1 MHKRAVG
8 WGVSGM
14 ADNGQR
20 LILAF
25 DFGTRRIGV
34 AVGNELLH
42 SARELMP
49 LPARDGIPDWNVVTR
64 LIEEWQ
70 PDLFVVGLP
79 LNMDGTESLMSTR
92 ARKFG
97 NRLHGRYGKP
107 CEMVDERG
115 STQEAKRIA
124 HTAGHRGNYREE
136 SVDGIAAVLILEGW
150 FAHQEGLP
158 GGRSAY

>member
-1 MHKRAVG
+1 
-8 WGVSGM
+8 M
-14 ADNGQR
+14 AEQGQR

-42 SARELMP
+42 SARELPP
-49 LPARDGIPDWNVVTR
+49 LTARDGIPDWHLVTR

-92 ARKFG
+92 AREFG

-107 CEMVDERG
+107 CEM
-115 STQEAKRIA
+115 
-124 HTAGHRGNYREE
+124 
-136 SVDGIAAVLILEGW
+136 VDGIAAVLILEGW
-150 FAHQEGLP
+150 FAHQEGFP